1 MKKKLFLFLAL
12 TVLAVLMLAV
22 SVSAAS
28 YKYKDADGNEL
39 YSYDYDTSSCIISN
53 KAGVGFAKED
63 ANGNALTWY
72 ITNTVDDGNG
82 NMTYT
87 VAPALTLPV
96 DGDNTS
102 VVAGTINAS
111 GTYSYASPV
120 ATSNVVSANFPDNMG
135 IKTLNFGTYAGNGNR
150 SISTIL
156 FCYLPNTLTTF
167 PGNFVQDT
175 NIIVLDIDFE
185 TPVKE
190 IPQNFAH
197 GAYNL
202 TSIKI
207 PSSVEKING
216 NSPQNGTPFYNCFS
230 LESVTF
236 GPNSQLT
243 TILDHSFDGC
253 KSLVSIELP
262 STLTTVGTAV
272 FRNTTALE
280 SAYLPDAVTSIGNEF
295 FRNSGIIHW
304 PFSENTKLESIGSW
318 AFYDASRLTSA
329 YIPAAID
336 DDLGV
341 SSQGV
346 GVFTNCTS
354 LQTVKFAPGSKL
366 SALSY
371 TFKNCRALESIE
383 FDLNCPLTVIGNSAF
398 YDCCSLTEIILP
410 HNVEYVH
417 NRAFQC
423 YNTNGILEVVNF
435 GPSFKSFVNDGGD
448 TWFFYKQP
456 KLKTLIFPALNPDNV
471 TSGWIQLINSSAT
484 PEIKYTGTLESWTAV
499 LAKIKEV
506 ANNNNGTFLGITN
519 PTIITTCEAFY
530 EGNHTGKEA
539 VKFTDGMFVSNAN
552 LCIECT
558 RCGNTEEIET
568 VAPLFHFNGFSY
580 EEGTGSG
587 KVMQA
592 FAINKS
598 VLDFYTE
605 KFGAISYGLV
615 AAVNTYYVDETPNT
629 LHDGT
634 LFDVTD
640 GALVAREKVA
650 YVDFT
655 ERDYEIF
662 EIAISGLAGNNQ
674 NTSVYLCAYA
684 FIDGK
689 VYYLNDES
697 VNEGTAGSSF
707 TIADIKAKVDA

>member
-22 SVSAAS
+22 SVSAA
-28 YKYKDADGNEL
+28 
-39 YSYDYDTSSCIISN
+39 DYDTSREVTLDS
-53 KAGVGFAKED
+53 GEVVPLYDQE
-63 ANGNALTWY
+63 GNALSYLYVNEVLTPIKSCEAFYW
-72 ITNTVDDGNG
+72 DGNG
-82 NMTYT
+82 YLK
-87 VAPALTLPV
+87 LT
-96 DGDNTS
+96 DESTKANY
-102 VVAGTINAS
+102 VVINLQDKTIDAGAS
-111 GTYSYASPV
+111 K
-120 ATSNVVSANFPDNMG
+120 NCSANFNFYTNDTGNPNPQYAFMPDSLKSIYSDN
-135 IKTLNFGTYAGNGNR
+135 LFR
-150 SISTIL
+150 SCINLKVCEFTPSSQ
-156 FCYLPNTLTTF
+156 LTAF
-167 PGNFVQDT
+167 SKFNLHNCQ
-175 NIIVLDIDFE
+175 
-185 TPVKE
+185 
-190 IPQNFAH
+190 
-197 GAYNL
+197 NL
-202 TSIKI
+202 TSFYV
-207 PSSVEKING
+207 PAGVTALPDGEGQSYG
-216 NSPQNGTPFYNCFS
+216 LFYNCISLETVTFGEGSQLKSVGKCVFKKTTSLSNLTFPDTVESLGQECFRESGITKWPFTENSS
-230 LESVTF
+230 LESLGLWCF
-236 GPNSQLT
+236 
-243 TILDHSFDGC
+243 FDAQ
-253 KSLVSIELP
+253 S
-262 STLTTVGTAV
+262 
-272 FRNTTALE
+272 LE
-280 SAYLPDAVTSIGNEF
+280 SAF
-295 FRNSGIIHW
+295 
-304 PFSENTKLESIGSW
+304 
-318 AFYDASRLTSA
+318 
-329 YIPAAID
+329 IPK
-336 DDLGV
+336 GV
-341 SSQGV
+341 SDLSQNSQNYGT
-346 GVFTNCTS
+346 FYNCTS
-354 LQTVKFAPGSKL
+354 LKSVIFQSGSQL
-366 SALSY
+366 SAMIL
-371 TFKNCRALESIE
+371 TFKNCYALETIT
-383 FDLNCPLTVIGNSAF
+383 FDLNCPLESLGNSVF
-398 YDCCSLTEIILP
+398 YNCYALKEVILP
-410 HNVEYVH
+410 HNVKYVH

-423 YNTNGILEVVNF
+423 YNGNGALETVNL
-435 GPSFKSFVNDGGD
+435 GPSFKSFVNDSGD
-448 TWFFYKQP
+448 TWYFYKQP

-530 EGNHTGKEA
+530 ENIHDGEES
-539 VKFTDGMFVSNAN
+539 VKFDGDMFVSNAN

-615 AAVNTYYVDETPNT
+615 AAVNIYYVDETPNT

-684 FIDGK
+684 FVDGK